1 MTPKNDVDVWRSGTG
16 KVIAVGDVVYTDPSV
31 RGSKGTYRYKVKAIR
46 AFVIGGKD
54 IVEVDVYGGRPPRMR
69 TFTPDV
75 LHRDRKTETAN
86 RG

>member
-1 MTPKNDVDVWRSGTG
+1 MKAELEVWRSGTG
-16 KVIAVGDVVYTDPSV
+16 KVIAVGDIVYTDSTV

-54 IVEVDVYGGRPPRMR
+54 VVEVDVFGGRPPRMR
-69 TFTPDV
+69 TFTPTV
-75 LHRDRKTETAN
+75 LHRDRKAEMAN